1 MIFFV
6 IFKILWI
13 IIIFLKFFFIHNLL
27 RRRSKDFMNNIR
39 FMDSKNLSRMKQY
52 LVGIRIRKSLRC
64 CFQRRESCIVKL
76 FIFIKLLEMLTRH
89 KWIRHLL
96 LLLAGVLKGILVK
109 SVFLSGGIIKISDCL
124 NYLEGVLSF
133 HVHLV
138 YSLYLSLGSSRNP
151 PHILKLITIT
161 IFVSLLKADQ
171 SYVPLVR
178 ENQMECSRQ
187 SIIF

>member
-13 IIIFLKFFFIHNLL
+13 IIIFLKFFFILNLL

-109 SVFLSGGIIKISDCL
+109 SVFLSGDCPMLKICL
-124 NYLEGVLSF
+124 LLLLLSSTS
-133 HVHLV
+133 HEHLV
-138 YSLYLSLGSSRNP
+138 
-151 PHILKLITIT
+151 PH
-161 IFVSLLKADQ
+161 
-171 SYVPLVR
+171 
-178 ENQMECSRQ
+178 
-187 SIIF
+187 